1 MLRPAGQASPF
12 TRVCLRQCNP
22 GVMTAELAATV
33 TIKELSRRDR
43 HNRTGKRIMTTTRKE
58 LIETA
63 IQIGIITLLVLWCYQ
78 IAAPFI
84 GPIVWGGIIAIGVH
98 PLYQWLKEKT
108 GLSAGWTSTL
118 VTLGLLVILITPSA
132 IISSA
137 LLKNVQTLTTNIE
150 NDTLQIPPPAE
161 SVAEWPLIG
170 EKVSALWLEASQDLR
185 SVLDEHHAELKK
197 YTRWFLAK
205 IAGTGLNLLVF
216 IFSIILAGVFLV
228 SSTGAKRAVES
239 VFTRLAG
246 SRGAELTE
254 LSQATVK
261 SVVTGILG
269 IAVIQTLLAG
279 LGFVVMGVPAAGL
292 LAFIC
297 LILAIVQI
305 DILIVLIPLSI
316 YAFSVSGTGAAVAF
330 LVWNIAV
337 GLMNNVLK
345 PILLAKGV
353 NAPMAV
359 IFIGAIGGML
369 HYGIIGLFV
378 GAVVMVLGYT
388 LFIAWVKPDAE
399 TVEESA
405 GT

>member
-1 MLRPAGQASPF
+1 MA
-12 TRVCLRQCNP
+12 
-22 GVMTAELAATV
+22 
-33 TIKELSRRDR
+33 
-43 HNRTGKRIMTTTRKE
+43 TTRKE

-84 GPIVWGGIIAIGVH
+84 GPIVWAGIIAIGVY
-98 PLYQWLKEKT
+98 PLYQWLKDKT

-118 VTLGLLVILITPSA
+118 ITIALLVILITPST
-132 IISSA
+132 ILSNA
-137 LLKNVQTLTTNIE
+137 LLKNVQTLTTQIE
-150 NDTLQIPPPAE
+150 NNELQIPPPSATVE
-161 SVAEWPLIG
+161 EWPLIG
-170 EKVSALWLEASQDLR
+170 KKVAALWLEASQDVR
-185 SVLDEHHAELKK
+185 SVLNEHNEQLRKF
-197 YTRWFLAK
+197 TGWFLAK
-205 IAGTGLNLLVF
+205 VAGVGINLLVF

-228 SSTGAKRAVES
+228 SATGARHAVES

-246 SRGAELTE
+246 SRGRELTE

-269 IAVIQTLLAG
+269 IAIIQTLLAG
-279 LGFVVMGVPAAGL
+279 LGFIVMDVPAAGL

-297 LILAIVQI
+297 LVLAIVQI

-316 YAFSVSGTGAAVAF
+316 YAFSVTGTGAAVAF

-337 GLMNNVLK
+337 GLLNNVLK

-378 GAVVMVLGYT
+378 GAVIMVLGYT
-388 LFIAWVKPDAE
+388 LFIAWLKPDA
-399 TVEESA
+399 
-405 GT
+405 GTAAEPTGE

>member
-1 MLRPAGQASPF
+1 MSPVFLWWFATGQDRGMPQELARTANKRADAPGQA
-12 TRVCLRQCNP
+12 
-22 GVMTAELAATV
+22 
-33 TIKELSRRDR
+33 TIQKLQ
-43 HNRTGKRIMTTTRKE
+43 NRTGKQLMTTIRKE

-63 IQIGIITLLVLWCYQ
+63 IQIGLITLLVLWCYQ

-84 GPIVWGGIIAIGVH
+84 GPIVWGGIIAIGVY
-98 PLYQWLKEKT
+98 PLYQWLKDKT

-150 NDTLQIPPPAE
+150 NDTLQIPPPSE
-161 SVAEWPLIG
+161 SVSEWPLIG
-170 EKVSALWLEASQDLR
+170 EKVSALWLQASQDLR
-185 SVLDEHHAELKK
+185 SVLDEHVAELKK
-197 YTRWFLAK
+197 YTKWFLAK

-228 SSTGAKRAVES
+228 SATGAKHAVES

-316 YAFSVSGTGAAVAF
+316 YAFSVSSTGAAVAF

-378 GAVVMVLGYT
+378 GAVVMVLGYR
-388 LFIAWVKPDAE
+388 LFIAWVKPDSE

>member
-1 MLRPAGQASPF
+1 
-12 TRVCLRQCNP
+12 
-22 GVMTAELAATV
+22 
-33 TIKELSRRDR
+33 
-43 HNRTGKRIMTTTRKE
+43 MTTSRKE

-63 IQIGIITLLVLWCYQ
+63 IQIGIITLLALWCYQ

-84 GPIVWGGIIAIGVH
+84 GPIVWGGIIAIGVY
-98 PLYQWLKEKT
+98 PLYRWLQDKT
-108 GLSAGWTSTL
+108 GLSAAWTSTL
-118 VTLGLLVILITPSA
+118 VTLGLLVILITPST
-132 IISSA
+132 ILSNA
-137 LLKNVQTLTTNIE
+137 LLKNVQTLKMQIE
-150 NDTLQIPPPAE
+150 NDALQIPPPSE
-161 SVAEWPLIG
+161 GVADWPLIG
-170 EKVSALWLEASQDLR
+170 EKVQALWSQASQDPR
-185 SVLDEHHAELKK
+185 AVLGQYDEQVKK
-197 YTRWFLAK
+197 YVRWFLGKA
-205 IAGTGLNLLVF
+205 AGAGISLLLF

-228 SSTGAKRAVES
+228 SAAGAKRAIES
-239 VFTRLAG
+239 IFTRLAG

-279 LGFVVMGVPAAGL
+279 LGFIVMGVPAAGL
-292 LAFIC
+292 LAFLC

-305 DILIVLIPLSI
+305 DILIILIPLSI
-316 YAFSVSGTGAAVAF
+316 YAFSVAGTGAAVAF

-378 GAVVMVLGYT
+378 GAVIMVLGYT
-388 LFIAWVKPDAE
+388 LFIAWLKPDAGS
-399 TVEESA
+399 VAESKA
-405 GT
+405 G

>member
-1 MLRPAGQASPF
+1 
-12 TRVCLRQCNP
+12 
-22 GVMTAELAATV
+22 
-33 TIKELSRRDR
+33 
-43 HNRTGKRIMTTTRKE
+43 MTTSRKE

-63 IQIGIITLLVLWCYQ
+63 IQIGIISLLVLWCYQ

-84 GPIVWGGIIAIGVH
+84 GPIVWGGIIAIGVY
-98 PLYQWLKEKT
+98 PLYRWLQDKT

-118 VTLGLLVILITPSA
+118 ITLGLLVILITPST
-132 IISSA
+132 ILSNA
-137 LLKNVQTLTTNIE
+137 LLKNVQTLTTQIE
-150 NDTLQIPPPAE
+150 NDALQIPPPSE
-161 SVAEWPLIG
+161 TVGDWPLVG
-170 EKVSALWLEASQDLR
+170 EKIATLWSQASQDPKA
-185 SVLDEHHAELKK
+185 VLGQYDDQVKK
-197 YTRWFLAK
+197 YARWFLGK
-205 IAGTGLNLLVF
+205 IAGAGISLLMF

-228 SSTGAKRAVES
+228 SAAGAKRAIES
-239 VFTRLAG
+239 IFTRLAG
-246 SRGAELTE
+246 SRGTELTE

-279 LGFVVMGVPAAGL
+279 LGFIVMGVPAAGL
-292 LAFIC
+292 LAFLC

-305 DILIVLIPLSI
+305 DILIILIPLSI
-316 YAFSVSGTGAAVAF
+316 YAFSVAGTGAAVVF

-337 GLMNNVLK
+337 GLLNNVLK

-378 GAVVMVLGYT
+378 GAVIMVLGYT
-388 LFIAWVKPDAE
+388 LFIAWLKPDAG
-399 TVEESA
+399 TAVESTTE
-405 GT
+405 

>member
-1 MLRPAGQASPF
+1 MP
-12 TRVCLRQCNP
+12 
-22 GVMTAELAATV
+22 
-33 TIKELSRRDR
+33 
-43 HNRTGKRIMTTTRKE
+43 TTRKE

-84 GPIVWGGIIAIGVH
+84 GPIVWAGIIAIGVY
-98 PLYQWLKEKT
+98 PLYQWLKDKT

-118 VTLGLLVILITPSA
+118 VTLALLVILITPST
-132 IISSA
+132 ILSNA
-137 LLKNVQTLTTNIE
+137 LLKNVQTLTTQIE
-150 NDTLQIPPPAE
+150 NDALHIPPPPE
-161 SVAEWPLIG
+161 GVADWPLVG
-170 EKVSALWLEASQDLR
+170 KKVETLWSQSSQDLR
-185 SVLDEHHAELKK
+185 TVLGEYDDQLKQFA
-197 YTRWFLAK
+197 RWFLAK
-205 IAGTGLNLLVF
+205 VAGAGMGLLVF

-228 SSTGAKRAVES
+228 SANGAKRSVES

-246 SRGAELTE
+246 SRGPELTA

-269 IAVIQTLLAG
+269 IAIIQALLAG
-279 LGFVVMGVPAAGL
+279 LGFIVMGVPAAGL

-316 YAFSVSGTGAAVAF
+316 YAFSVTGTGAAVAF

-337 GLMNNVLK
+337 GLLNNVLK

-388 LFIAWVKPDAE
+388 LFIAWLKPDTEA
-399 TVEESA
+399 TKESA
-405 GT
+405 RE

>member
-1 MLRPAGQASPF
+1 
-12 TRVCLRQCNP
+12 
-22 GVMTAELAATV
+22 
-33 TIKELSRRDR
+33 
-43 HNRTGKRIMTTTRKE
+43 MTTTRKE
-58 LIETA
+58 TIETA
-63 IQIGIITLLVLWCYQ
+63 IQIGLITLLVLWCYQ

-84 GPIVWGGIIAIGVH
+84 GPIVWAGIIAIGVY
-98 PLYQWLKEKT
+98 PLYQWLQDKT

-118 VTLGLLVILITPSA
+118 VTLALLVILITPSA
-132 IISSA
+132 MLSSA
-137 LLKNVQTLTTNIE
+137 LLKNVQTLSTQIE
-150 NDTLQIPPPAE
+150 NDELQIPPPSG
-161 SVAEWPLIG
+161 SVADWPLIG
-170 EKVSALWLEASQDLR
+170 KKVEALWSQASQDLR
-185 SVLDEHHAELKK
+185 AVLDEHADQLRQ
-197 YTRWFLAK
+197 YTKWFLAK
-205 IAGTGLNLLVF
+205 VAGVGINLLVF

-228 SSTGAKRAVES
+228 SAPGAKRAIEA

-246 SRGAELTE
+246 NRGPELTE

-279 LGFVVMGVPAAGL
+279 VGFIVMGVPAAGL

-297 LILAIVQI
+297 LVLAIVQI

-316 YAFSVSGTGAAVAF
+316 YAFSVAGTGAAVAF

-337 GLMNNVLK
+337 GLLNNVLK

-388 LFIAWVKPDAE
+388 LFIAWLKPDDKAAG
-399 TVEESA
+399 ESS
-405 GT
+405 GGH

>member
-1 MLRPAGQASPF
+1 MNTS
-12 TRVCLRQCNP
+12 
-22 GVMTAELAATV
+22 
-33 TIKELSRRDR
+33 
-43 HNRTGKRIMTTTRKE
+43 RKE

-84 GPIVWGGIIAIGVH
+84 GPIVWGGIIAIGVY
-98 PLYQWLKEKT
+98 PLYRWLQDKT

-132 IISSA
+132 ILSSA
-137 LLKNVQTLTTNIE
+137 LLKNVQTLSTNIE
-150 NDTLQIPPPAE
+150 NDTLQIPPPSE
-161 SVAEWPLIG
+161 SVAEWPLVG
-170 EKVSALWLEASQDLR
+170 EKVAVLWLQASEDLG
-185 SVLDEHHAELKK
+185 SLLDQHDAELKK
-197 YTRWFLAK
+197 YTTWFLGKFA
-205 IAGTGLNLLVF
+205 ATGLNLLVF

-228 SSTGAKRAVES
+228 SAADAKRAVES

-292 LAFIC
+292 LAFLC
-297 LILAIVQI
+297 LVLAIVQI
-305 DILIVLIPLSI
+305 DILIILIPLSI
-316 YAFSVSGTGAAVAF
+316 YAFSVAGTGAAVAF

-337 GLMNNVLK
+337 GLLNNVLK

-378 GAVVMVLGYT
+378 GAVIMVLGYT
-388 LFIAWVKPDAE
+388 LFIAWLKPDTGSVAE
-399 TVEESA
+399 STA
-405 GT
+405 R

>member
-1 MLRPAGQASPF
+1 M
-12 TRVCLRQCNP
+12 
-22 GVMTAELAATV
+22 MT
-33 TIKELSRRDR
+33 I
-43 HNRTGKRIMTTTRKE
+43 RKDM
-58 LIETA
+58 IETA
-63 IQIGIITLLVLWCYQ
+63 IQIGLITLLVLWCYQ

-84 GPIVWGGIIAIGVH
+84 GPIVWAGIIAIGVY
-98 PLYQWLKEKT
+98 PLFQWLKDKT

-118 VTLGLLVILITPSA
+118 ITLALLVILITPST
-132 IISSA
+132 ILSNA
-137 LLKNVQTLTTNIE
+137 LLKNIQGLTTQIAN
-150 NDTLQIPPPAE
+150 NTLQIPPPSE
-161 SVAEWPLIG
+161 GVGEWPLIG
-170 EKVSALWLEASQDLR
+170 KKVEAFWLEASLDLKAMLAER
-185 SVLDEHHAELKK
+185 SDQLEQYA
-197 YTRWFLAK
+197 RWFLARV
-205 IAGTGLNLLVF
+205 AGVGISLLLF

-228 SSTGAKRAVES
+228 SARGAKQAVES

-269 IAVIQTLLAG
+269 IAIIQTLLAG
-279 LGFVVMGVPAAGL
+279 LGFIVMGVPAAGL

-316 YAFSVSGTGAAVAF
+316 YAFSVAGTGAAVAF

-337 GLMNNVLK
+337 GLLNNVLK

-388 LFIAWVKPDAE
+388 LFMAWLKPDA
-399 TVEESA
+399 VAAEESA
-405 GT
+405 GK